1 MRPLATLG
9 ALLTAA
15 ALAGCGLLGTDPIRG
30 VEIGTDDVAYD
41 VGEAISVQIRNFSER
56 DAYFH
61 HCDHRVVLVIEGRA
75 GSGWNEVLRLGDPC
89 QAIYESGAI
98 LLRPGQSHTG
108 TVTLEA
114 EGTFRIRVLTGP
126 TDGSIGY
133 NVVYSPAFTVGAGA
147 G

>member
-1 MRPLATLG
+1 VRQVATLG
-9 ALLTAA
+9 ALLTGA
-15 ALAGCGLLGTDPIRG
+15 ALAGCGLLSTDPIRG
-30 VEIGTDDVAYD
+30 VEVRTDDAAYE
-41 VGEAISVQIRNFSER
+41 VGAAISVQIRNFSER

-75 GSGWNEVLRLGDPC
+75 GSGWNEVLRLGEPC
-89 QAIYESGAI
+89 QAIYESGVTR
-98 LLRPGQSHTG
+98 LRPGESHTL

-114 EGTFRIRVLTGP
+114 EGTFRVRVLTGP

-133 NVVYSPAFTVGAGA
+133 NVVYSPAFTVGAEA